1 MIDELPLLACVGARA
16 RGTTEIR
23 GAAELRVKESDRIAT
38 VVSNLRAIG
47 ATASE
52 LPDGLVVT
60 GSSAPLRGRV
70 ITHGDHRIAMAF
82 GVLGALP
89 GNEIEIDDPA
99 CVAVSYPDFWSDL
112 ARAKD
117 RA

>member
-1 MIDELPLLACVGARA
+1 
-16 RGTTEIR
+16 
-23 GAAELRVKESDRIAT
+23 VKESDRIAT
-38 VVSNLRAIG
+38 VVSNLRAVG

-60 GSSAPLRGRV
+60 GSSAPLKGRV

-89 GNEIEIDDPA
+89 GNKIEIDDPS
-99 CVAVSYPDFWSDL
+99 CVAVSYPDFWTDL
-112 ARAKD
+112 ARARK

>member
-1 MIDELPLLACVGARA
+1 MRHEW
-16 RGTTEIR
+16 RGNN
-23 GAAELRVKESDRIAT
+23 RIAT

-47 ATASE
+47 ATADE

-60 GSSAPLRGRV
+60 GASAPLRGRV

-89 GNEIEIDDPA
+89 GNEIEVDEPA
-99 CVAVSYPDFWSDL
+99 CVAVSYPDFWDDL
-112 ARAKD
+112 ARVTRTFVA
-117 RA
+117 R